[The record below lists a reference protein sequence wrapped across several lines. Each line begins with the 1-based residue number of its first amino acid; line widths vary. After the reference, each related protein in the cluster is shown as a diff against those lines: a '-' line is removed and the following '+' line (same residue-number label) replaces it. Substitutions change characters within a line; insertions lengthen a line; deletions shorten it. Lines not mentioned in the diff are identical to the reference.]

1 MMTGRNFAEMEGPE
15 SRCPGLDSQ
24 LQTYIAYLS
33 IIGLTYIKY
42 RCAVKLNP
50 LLKKPPPPVNSY
62 PPKSIFS
69 FLMTVL
75 TSVVCRVMYQGHLSY
90 TDFYGGTDTCSWD
103 GTTLLWIIWLHLD
116 SDSFGGLPELMIP
129 TSTWRHHVLL
139 KESCRPMFSIFP

>member
-69 FLMTVL
+69 SLMTVL
-75 TSVVCRVMYQGHLSY
+75 TSVVCRVMYRAMSLTQIFTEVLIRV
-90 TDFYGGTDTCSWD
+90 
-103 GTTLLWIIWLHLD
+103 L
-116 SDSFGGLPELMIP
+116 EM
-129 TSTWRHHVLL
+129 VLL
-139 KESCRPMFSIFP
+139 YFE